1 VDNEFLELISL
12 ADRVHRSCL
21 QLVKTE
27 LDLLAVHDINST
39 QALILL
45 KIGYLSMTQTDLLA
59 RGWYHGTNP
68 SYNLNRLV
76 DCGLVARE
84 PRARDRRSSSL
95 RLTDRGH
102 HLRRLLLALYRR
114 QTELAS
120 DEALSGADVAAAADA
135 LRQIERSLAAVAKAG
150 QGLQQPPSVPAP
162 RAHRKARTKEMAH
175 SRG

>member
-12 ADRVHRSCL
+12 ADRVHRGCL
-21 QLVKTE
+21 HLVKTE
-27 LDLLAVHDINST
+27 LDLLAVHSVNPT

-45 KIGYLSMTQTDLLA
+45 KIGYLSMTRTDLLL

-68 SYNLNRLV
+68 SYNLKRLV

-95 RLTDRGH
+95 RLTEKGH

-114 QTELAS
+114 QAELA
-120 DEALSGADVAAAADA
+120 ADVALGGTEVAAASEA
-135 LRQIERSLAAVAKAG
+135 LRRIEHSLAAVAKAG
-150 QGLQQPPSVPAP
+150 ERPPQPSPVQRAP
-162 RAHRKARTKEMAH
+162 RRARIKPVEHR
-175 SRG
+175 RG